1 MFCSGSVPS
10 GFGHRYPERFVSA
23 PVDNPYRLL
32 PSVEEVL
39 QQHGGQVEAAV
50 GRDLAVR
57 FARTAIDELRG
68 RVVSENLTAEQLERE
83 LATGC
88 LARDLFERV
97 QRELRR
103 GVRRAINATGV
114 VLHTGLGRAVVDPE
128 AARRMAEVASSYC
141 VLEVDRDTGR
151 RNRRDDRLSELLARA
166 TGAEAGIAVNNN
178 AAAVFLCL
186 STFAQK
192 RETIVSRGELVE
204 IGGSFRM
211 PDVMERAGTR
221 LVEVGT
227 TNRTRVADYAGALTS
242 ETGLLLKVHRSNF
255 AVAGFVEEVSAKELG
270 ALGTE
275 SGHVTAFDLG
285 SGLLETDEPLGPAFR
300 DETLVR
306 TAVESGVSVV
316 TFSGDKLLGGPQ
328 AGLVV
333 GTALAVSAM
342 RDNPVYRAMRLDKV
356 ALAGL
361 EATLERYVHG
371 TAHELPV
378 QRMLRATAAELAPRA
393 ARLAQELSELP
404 GVTARDADADSEPGS
419 GSAPGTKIP
428 TRAVRVE
435 LAGRSTDALADA
447 LRAGDPPIFTR
458 IHEQAVWLDPR
469 TLLEGDDEQVVGAF
483 RALAG
488 PEHD

>member
-1 MFCSGSVPS
+1 MAAR
-10 GFGHRYPERFVSA
+10 FGHRYPDRFVSA

-39 QQHGGQVEAAV
+39 LQHGGQVEAAV

-57 FARTAIDELRG
+57 FARAAIDELRG
-68 RVVSENLTAEQLERE
+68 RVVREALTVERLERE
-83 LATGC
+83 LATGW

-97 QRELRR
+97 RRELGR

-128 AARRMAEVASSYC
+128 VARRMAEAASSYC
-141 VLEVDRDTGR
+141 VLEVDRETGQ
-151 RNRRDDRLSELLARA
+151 RNRRDDRLSELLTLA

-186 STFAQK
+186 STFAQN

-227 TNRTRVADYAGALTS
+227 TNRTRIDDYARALTAD
-242 ETGLLLKVHRSNF
+242 TGLLLKVHRSNF
-255 AVAGFVEEVSAKELG
+255 AVAGFVEEVSAVELG
-270 ALGTE
+270 QLGEE
-275 SGHVTAFDLG
+275 SGLVTSFDLG
-285 SGLLETDEPLGPAFR
+285 SGLLETEVPLGDAFR

-306 TAVESGVSVV
+306 AAVESGVSVV
-316 TFSGDKLLGGPQ
+316 TFSGDKLMGGPQ

-342 RDNPVYRAMRLDKV
+342 RENPVYRAMRLDKV

-361 EATLERYVHG
+361 EATLERYVRG
-371 TAHELPV
+371 SGHELPV

-393 ARLAQELSELP
+393 ARLAKSLADLA
-404 GVTARDADADSEPGS
+404 GVSARDEDADSEPGS
-419 GSAPGTKIP
+419 GSAPGTKLP

-435 LAGRSTDALADA
+435 LAGRSADALADA
-447 LRAGDPPIFTR
+447 LRAGDPPIYTR
-458 IHEQAVWLDPR
+458 IHEQAVWIDPR
-469 TLLEGDDEQVVGAF
+469 TLLEGDEEQVVGAF

-488 PEHD
+488 AEHD